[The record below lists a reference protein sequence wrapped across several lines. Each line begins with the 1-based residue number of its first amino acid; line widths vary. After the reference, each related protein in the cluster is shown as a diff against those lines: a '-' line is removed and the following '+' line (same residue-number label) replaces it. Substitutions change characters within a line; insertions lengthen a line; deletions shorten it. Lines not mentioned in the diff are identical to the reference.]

1 MNELTRIQKSEKTM
15 TTDIPELKPC
25 PFCGSKYAPQLCDMP
40 NGKHAVCCD
49 KCNSES
55 GYFESFCEAA
65 AAWNIRAHENEQLS
79 KAEHLDKWIS
89 RAHKAETTIKTQSD
103 VLEKVRDTAH
113 RISQWCDAY
122 PLDIFP
128 EPDFKLARKGLKS
141 VGITMDAVSA
151 SNMRH
156 VLKGI
161 TGYAKELESALKPL
175 ED

>member
-1 MNELTRIQKSEKTM
+1 MTEPTFTTQELNDLVKGGNDFAIQIAT
-15 TTDIPELKPC
+15 
-25 PFCGSKYAPQLCDMP
+25 QLL
-40 NGKHAVCCD
+40 AA
-49 KCNSES
+49 
-55 GYFESFCEAA
+55 EA
-65 AAWNIRAHENEQLS
+65 
-79 KAEHLDKWIS
+79 
-89 RAHKAETTIKTQSD
+89 TIKAQND
-103 VLEKVRDTAH
+103 ALEKVRDTAH
-113 RISQWCDAY
+113 RISQWCAAY